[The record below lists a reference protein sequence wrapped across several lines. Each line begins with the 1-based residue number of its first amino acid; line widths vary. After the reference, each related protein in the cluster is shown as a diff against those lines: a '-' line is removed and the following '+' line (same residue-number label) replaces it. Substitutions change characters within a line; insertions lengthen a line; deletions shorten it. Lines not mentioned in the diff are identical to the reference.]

1 MDRRPILRMC
11 GCIFKLT
18 KQITS
23 FIITSCMDRVYK
35 WVCAIVGL
43 CVCGFCGATTA
54 RGVVVDI
61 HPNANGT
68 VGTHETA
75 PYKNLENLEVI
86 LMPGTQCVGTGAFK
100 GWDNLLSVT
109 CEGSNG
115 KDGVAIGAA
124 AFKNCCNLRAVGF
137 NRTGDI
143 GMCAFEGCR
152 SLVML
157 NVSHSENIFQSAFKN
172 CTSLSE
178 LRVGKGVYWVN
189 KDRALE
195 GCPLVQVIEQ

>member
-1 MDRRPILRMC
+1 
-11 GCIFKLT
+11 
-18 KQITS
+18 
-23 FIITSCMDRVYK
+23 MDRVYK

-100 GWDNLLSVT
+100 DWKNLLSVT
-109 CEGSNG
+109 CEWSNG
-115 KDGVAIGAA
+115 KDGVKIGVA
-124 AFKNCCNLRAVGF
+124 AFKNCPNLSLVSFGK
-137 NRTGDI
+137 TGDI

-152 SLVML
+152 SLAIL
-157 NVSHSENIFQSAFKN
+157 NVSHSKNIFRSAFKN
-172 CTSLSE
+172 CVSLLE
-178 LRVGKGVYWVN
+178 LRVRKGCYWV
-189 KDRALE
+189 DREGALE
-195 GCPLVQVIEQ
+195 GCPLLQVVEQEAN